1 MLRCAHEPHIQAKN
15 LAHDHLL
22 VGGRETV
29 SRRTVEDRRPG
40 SIVFLPTDG
49 QLDSLQNPKKVRGS
63 CARLIARK
71 STRLGWFNT
80 AERGILNGRRVEQSI
95 NGLNASHQRHAQL
108 LFMTT
113 SPSDRSRSR
122 DKVH

>member
-1 MLRCAHEPHIQAKN
+1 MVRKH
-15 LAHDHLL
+15 
-22 VGGRETV
+22 R
-29 SRRTVEDRRPG
+29 
-40 SIVFLPTDG
+40 LPPDALIG
-49 QLDSLQNPKKVRGS
+49 QLDNLQNPREGWGF
-63 CARLIARK
+63 CAHLGARISK
-71 STRLGWFNT
+71 ILGWFDT